1 MVRGVERIV
10 TMPEAPVWTSSD
22 PAFRRSEI
30 SAVVGRG
37 EDDWE
42 RAAHDVLRW
51 RVKTRSRF
59 LVDSDAPVRAGQ
71 RERIRERVLGVKVMM
86 SPSTERILST
96 VR

>member
-37 EDDWE
+37 ENDWQ
-42 RAAHDVLRW
+42 RAAHEVLRW
-51 RVKTRSRF
+51 RVKTRSGF

-71 RERIRERVLGVKVMM
+71 RELIRVCVLGVTIVE
-86 SPSTERILST
+86 PVEAERQA
-96 VR
+96 